1 MAISTWLQSL
11 SSFCGAVYK
20 KYPID
25 LGGILQFV
33 ANQLKAEKSIDLLIM
48 REIVQKMGGTDT
60 LEDLTPDQ
68 VCVCVSLSVCVCV
81 FVSSCVY

>member
-1 MAISTWLQSL
+1 MAISSWLQAL

-33 ANQLKAEKSIDLLIM
+33 ANQLKGEKSIDLLIM

-60 LEDLTPDQ
+60 LEDLTPEQ
-68 VCVCVSLSVCVCV
+68 VCVCVCVCV
-81 FVSSCVY
+81 WDAVYHV